1 MLPNFLVIGAAKAG
15 TTALYRYLSQ
25 HPEVFMPSIKEP
37 NYFALAN
44 QEVRFQG
51 PGDDRTNRSSITRFA
66 DYQALFDE
74 ADGYKAVGEA
84 SPMYLYTADAARRIH
99 DLIPNVK
106 LIVILRDPVERAH
119 SAYLHLRRD
128 EREPLANFA
137 DAIAAEEERIAKHW
151 APMWH
156 YTRRGFYF
164 KQLQPYLDVFPRE
177 QMLFLRYEDLNRHT
191 VAVCRRVFDFL
202 GIDTTFEPDT
212 SIRPN
217 ASGIP
222 KSRRLH
228 TFLTKNNPVKAAI
241 KPLLPMALRQRM
253 AQAVRQKNLSKIAVD
268 ASLRHELQN
277 YFKRDIVQLERL
289 THWDLS
295 AWLR

>member
-1 MLPNFLVIGAAKAG
+1 MFKLLPNFLVIGAAKAG

-44 QEVRFQG
+44 REVRFQG

-74 ADGYKAVGEA
+74 ADGYQAVGEA
-84 SPMYLYTADAARRIH
+84 SPMYLYTADAANRIH

-156 YTRRGFYF
+156 LRG
-164 KQLQPYLDVFPRE
+164 VVSTSNSCNRTSMCFPEHRCCFSA
-177 QMLFLRYEDLNRHT
+177 MRISI
-191 VAVCRRVFDFL
+191 
-202 GIDTTFEPDT
+202 GIQ
-212 SIRPN
+212 SQ
-217 ASGIP
+217 S
-222 KSRRLH
+222 
-228 TFLTKNNPVKAAI
+228 
-241 KPLLPMALRQRM
+241 
-253 AQAVRQKNLSKIAVD
+253 VD
-268 ASLRHELQN
+268 AYSI
-277 YFKRDIVQLERL
+277 F
-289 THWDLS
+289 
-295 AWLR
+295 